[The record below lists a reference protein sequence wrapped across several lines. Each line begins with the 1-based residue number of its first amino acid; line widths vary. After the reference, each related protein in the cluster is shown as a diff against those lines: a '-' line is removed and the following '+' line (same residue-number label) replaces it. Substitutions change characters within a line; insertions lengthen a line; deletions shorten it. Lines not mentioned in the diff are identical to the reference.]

1 MSLPP
6 PPPPE
11 GVVASPPGSLPRP
24 PSTAA
29 RPRPSKTWYWAAAA
43 LAAVGIVLASWGIW
57 TGVAGF
63 LAIGDFP
70 RVDIPGQAEVA
81 LEPGSYTVYYE
92 TPGVAGHD
100 EWGGDG
106 FDDGSRVGDAG
117 LPALDLTM
125 EPVNG
130 AQPVT
135 LESRLT
141 TSTYHVDG
149 SRGPLEGRSVWQFHL
164 DRAGSYLVT
173 VSADDDT
180 GPPAAIAIGPGIGRG
195 IVGMVVAFFAAFW
208 FLLAAG
214 LVAGITALVRH
225 SRARASRPHAPD
237 PMLPA
242 I

>member
-43 LAAVGIVLASWGIW
+43 LATVGVVLASWGIW

-63 LAIGDFP
+63 LAIADFP

-100 EWGGDG
+100 EWDEDG

-141 TSTYHVDG
+141 TSTYHLDG

-180 GPPAAIAIGPGIGRG
+180 RPPAAIAIGPGIGRG
-195 IVGMVVAFFAAFW
+195 VVGMVVALFAAFW

-225 SRARASRPHAPD
+225 SRGKAA
-237 PMLPA
+237 
-242 I
+242 